1 MEPPQTNHTTER
13 REREEE
19 GEVTSKEAS
28 FFGEF
33 QTLRPTMLKRAAKQ
47 VGAGFWSQFDST
59 REAGRCHKIKILKKQ
74 KKLLKSY

>member
-1 MEPPQTNHTTER
+1 MEPPQTNHTTE
-13 REREEE
+13 EENE
-19 GEVTSKEAS
+19 KRAKSPPKRLLFLVSSKHS
-28 FFGEF
+28 
-33 QTLRPTMLKRAAKQ
+33 LRPTMLKRAAKQ